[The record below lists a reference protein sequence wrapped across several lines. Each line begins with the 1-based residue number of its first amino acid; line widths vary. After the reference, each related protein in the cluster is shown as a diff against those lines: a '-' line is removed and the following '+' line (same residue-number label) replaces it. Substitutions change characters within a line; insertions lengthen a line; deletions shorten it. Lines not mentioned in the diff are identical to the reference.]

1 MKYEIQKLTTLLKHN
16 NIPFELDTDICG
28 NKDNQVFY
36 PSRKE
41 CICDAI
47 CHEYSYGGKDGLIEI
62 MGLTENDDD
71 VEGYLTA
78 EDVFTRMYND
88 YYEID

>member
-1 MKYEIQKLTTLLKHN
+1 MKYEIQKLATLLKQN
-16 NIPFELDTDICG
+16 NIPFELDTDVCG
-28 NKDNQVFY
+28 NKDNQIFY
-36 PSRKE
+36 PSRE
-41 CICDAI
+41 NCICDAI

-78 EDVFTRMYND
+78 EDVFIRMYNN
-88 YYEID
+88 YYEIH